1 MNGSSDKKYVYVK
14 KSTVNEAGEGL
25 FAARNIPKDIC
36 IAQYVGYLFDDQ
48 QKQMTWQKK
57 KEDILQGVDSDEFYN
72 KVMELSSY
80 TM

>member
-1 MNGSSDKKYVYVK
+1 MNGTLDKKYVYVK
-14 KSTVNEAGEGL
+14 KSTVYEAGEGL
-25 FAARNIPKDIC
+25 FATRNIPKDIC
-36 IAQYVGYLFDDQ
+36 IAQYVGYLFDDE